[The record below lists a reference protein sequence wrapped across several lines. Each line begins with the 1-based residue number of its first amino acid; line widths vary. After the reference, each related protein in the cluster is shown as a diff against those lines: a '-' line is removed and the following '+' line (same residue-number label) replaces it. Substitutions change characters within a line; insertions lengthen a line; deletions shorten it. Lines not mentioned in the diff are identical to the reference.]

1 MSVKIISGYTDNI
14 KELADISFS
23 SYINYCL
30 LNGVRLERYKIEKTE
45 RPPSWY
51 KIEFILDNFADGID
65 WVMWVDADTFLVNE
79 KYSLYDLIENKGEG
93 SEIIISKDINDF
105 NCGVMLWKNTDKNC
119 EILKAMW
126 NEVDFIHH
134 IWWEQASFINLYNN
148 NYLGMQETTKI
159 VPQKEINAFH
169 YSLYGSTHEEG
180 QLNEDSFIFH
190 LPGMEY
196 HNKLSVIKSFY
207 ESRN

>member
-1 MSVKIISGYTDNI
+1 
-14 KELADISFS
+14 
-23 SYINYCL
+23 
-30 LNGVRLERYKIEKTE
+30 
-45 RPPSWY
+45 
-51 KIEFILDNFADGID
+51 
-65 WVMWVDADTFLVNE
+65 
-79 KYSLYDLIENKGEG
+79 
-93 SEIIISKDINDF
+93 
-105 NCGVMLWKNTDKNC
+105 MLWKNTDKNC